1 MTDGVTL
8 LRPAASDSVAWSLRS
23 PVRITAARLE
33 NSGSPG
39 SGRDSMAAVYM
50 CIAAS
55 ARPTITGASPSFGA
69 DSPTATRF
77 FVEHVQ
83 AWPEHHSDCIGRR
96 NGNASRR
103 RIQLVASAVRARLAE
118 YVRAP
123 RPLGPIRGN
132 LSPPDGGVAPRVTWR
147 SRRHFGGRQGP

>member
-39 SGRDSMAAVYM
+39 SGRDSMAGGLQGHFA
-50 CIAAS
+50 
-55 ARPTITGASPSFGA
+55 A
-69 DSPTATRF
+69 DSHPATRF

-123 RPLGPIRGN
+123 RPLGPIRGD

-147 SRRHFGGRQGP
+147 SRRHFGGRQ